1 MNIRRIWRS
10 TLSGCVGMSI
20 LEVLVALVVVS
31 VGALGA
37 VVVQRA
43 GVKENQRT
51 YSREVAASLARQ
63 LLEEVDSLSYQPTT
77 GTYANCLN
85 ATASANTFANPCA
98 ALSAAN
104 PLNAQAQ
111 NVATGGYTRQWSIQN
126 VGGGTPTTANFKTIR
141 VRIQWNDRGQTQELI
156 VTANKGWTFPTSP

>member
-1 MNIRRIWRS
+1 MGRAGI
-10 TLSGCVGMSI
+10 SI
-20 LEVLVALVVVS
+20 LEVLVAS
-31 VGALGA
+31 SDHRGRRSRSDRRTANGI
-37 VVVQRA
+37 
-43 GVKENQRT
+43 KENQHT

-63 LLEEVDSLSYQPTT
+63 LLEEVDSLSYEPTA

-111 NVATGGYTRQWSIQN
+111 NVAAGGYTRQWSIQN
-126 VGGGTPTTANFKTIR
+126 SGGGRSDHNKLQDDPGTRA
-141 VRIQWNDRGQTQELI
+141 VDRPNHEHRGPRTRKLI
-156 VTANKGWTFPTSP
+156 VTANKAWTFPTSP

>member
-1 MNIRRIWRS
+1 MWGAADVQS
-10 TLSGCVGMSI
+10 SV
-20 LEVLVALVVVS
+20 EVLVAILLITI
-31 VGALGA
+31 GALGA
-37 VVVQRA
+37 IVVQRA

-63 LLEEVDSLSYQPTT
+63 LLEAVDSVSYEPTA

-98 ALSAAN
+98 ALSASN

-111 NVATGGYTRQWSIQN
+111 TLATGGYTRQWSIQN
-126 VGGGTPTTANFKTIR
+126 LGGGTPTTANYKAIR
-141 VRIQWNDRGQTQELI
+141 VRVHGA
-156 VTANKGWTFPTSP
+156 TAARPNK